1 MPSLR
6 QTLSAIPGPMRGVLC
21 MTLGALVLTVND
33 GMAKYLTESYP
44 VGQVMALRGV
54 SIVVLL
60 AAFYVIT
67 GKTRELRVNRWSLQ
81 LTRAGLMTGSTVCF
95 VTGLSLLPI
104 ADAIAISFAGPLLTV
119 ALAIPFL
126 GEVVSWR
133 RWVAILVGFAGVLV
147 IMQPTGDAFRIAALA
162 PIGAAFFGAARD
174 VMTRQISGAETSSSI
189 LMISTTFVTVAGFLS
204 CPFGWAPIQLE
215 HLWVFAISGI
225 FVGGAQYLMIEG
237 FRLGEVALVAPFK
250 YTTLIWAV
258 VIGAVFWGDIPGIEV
273 LIGAVLV
280 VGGGLY
286 LLRSESRKNKPNGG
300 NKPDER
306 DWLIDQERG

>member
-1 MPSLR
+1 MPMISRNQVKSLR
-6 QTLSAIPGPMRGVLC
+6 HTLMAFPAPMRGVIC
-21 MTLGALVLTVND
+21 MTTGALVLTVND

-54 SIVVLL
+54 SIVLLL
-60 AAFYVIT
+60 AVFYYST
-67 GKTRELRVNRWSLQ
+67 GRAAALKVNRWSAQ
-81 LTRAGLMTGSTVCF
+81 LSRAALMTGSTICF

-126 GEVVSWR
+126 GEKVGWQ
-133 RWVAILVGFAGVLV
+133 RWAAILVGFAGVLV
-147 IMQPTGDAFRIAALA
+147 MVQPTGDAFRVAALA

-174 VMTRQISGAETSSSI
+174 VMTRRMSGTETSSSI
-189 LMISTTFVTVAGFLS
+189 LMISTTFVTVAGFCS
-204 CPFGWAPIQLE
+204 WPFGWNPIQAE
-215 HLWVFAISGI
+215 HLWIFAVSGVL
-225 FVGGAQYLMIEG
+225 VGGAQYLMIEG

-250 YTTLIWAV
+250 YTTLLWAV
-258 VIGAVFWGDIPGIEV
+258 IIGAMFWGDIPGIEV

-286 LLRSESRKNKPNGG
+286 LLRSETMTKS
-300 NKPDER
+300 
-306 DWLIDQERG
+306 

>member
-1 MPSLR
+1 MTSLR
-6 QTLSAIPGPMRGVLC
+6 QAIIASPAPMRGVLC
-21 MTLGALVLTVND
+21 MAAGALVLTIND

-60 AAFYVIT
+60 AAFYAFT
-67 GKTRELRVNRWSLQ
+67 GQTVALRVNRWSHQ
-81 LTRAGLMTGSTVCF
+81 LTRASLMTGSTICF

-126 GEVVSWR
+126 GERVGWQ

-147 IMQPTGDAFRIAALA
+147 MVQPTGDAFRLAALA
-162 PIGAAFFGAARD
+162 PMGAALFGAARD
-174 VMTRQISGAETSSSI
+174 VMTRRMSGTETSSSI
-189 LMISTTFVTVAGFLS
+189 LMISTTFVTVAGFCS
-204 CPFGWAPIQLE
+204 WPFGWAPVQAE
-215 HLWVFAISGI
+215 HLWIFAISGI

-250 YTTLIWAV
+250 YTTLVWAV
-258 VIGAVFWGDIPGIEV
+258 LIGAIFWGDVPGIEV
-273 LIGAVLV
+273 LFGAVLV

-286 LLRSESRKNKPNGG
+286 LLRSEGKSKT
-300 NKPDER
+300 
-306 DWLIDQERG
+306 

>member
-1 MPSLR
+1 VTSLR
-6 QTLSAIPGPMRGVLC
+6 QSIMAFPAPMRGVLC
-21 MTLGALVLTVND
+21 MTAGALVLTVND

-54 SIVVLL
+54 SIVILL
-60 AAFYVIT
+60 AAFYLST
-67 GKTRELRVNRWSLQ
+67 GQVAALRVNRWSHQ
-81 LTRAGLMTGSTVCF
+81 LTRAALMTGSTICF

-126 GEVVSWR
+126 GESVGWR

-147 IMQPTGDAFRIAALA
+147 MVQPTGDAFRIAALA
-162 PIGAAFFGAARD
+162 PIGAAVFGATRD
-174 VMTRQISGAETSSSI
+174 VMTRRMSGTETSSSI
-189 LMISTTFVTVAGFLS
+189 LMISTTFVTLAGFCS
-204 CPFGWAPIQLE
+204 WPFGWQPIQGE
-215 HLWVFAISGI
+215 HLWIFAVSGL

-258 VIGAVFWGDIPGIEV
+258 IIGAVFWGDIPGIEV
-273 LIGAVLV
+273 LLGAVLV

-286 LLRSESRKNKPNGG
+286 LLRSEAMTKR
-300 NKPDER
+300 
-306 DWLIDQERG
+306 